1 MELYLSTHCQFTTIC
16 VYLCSDDVVVDV
28 VCEHCTRAGQFT
40 MICVYLCSDDVVVD
54 VVCEHCTRWNCISLL
69 TVSLR

>member
-1 MELYLSTHCQFTTIC
+1 MLCVNIELKLIMELYLSTHC
-16 VYLCSDDVVVDV
+16 
-28 VCEHCTRAGQFT
+28 QFT

-54 VVCEHCTRWNCISLL
+54 VMCEHCTREWNCISLL

>member
-1 MELYLSTHCQFTTIC
+1 
-16 VYLCSDDVVVDV
+16 
-28 VCEHCTRAGQFT
+28 

-54 VVCEHCTRWNCISLL
+54 VVSEHCTRAENGTVSTHCQFMMICIYLCSDDVVVDVVSEHRTREWNCISLL

>member
-1 MELYLSTHCQFTTIC
+1 MELYLSTHC
-16 VYLCSDDVVVDV
+16 
-28 VCEHCTRAGQFT
+28 QFT

-54 VVCEHCTRWNCISLL
+54 VVSEHRTREWNCISLL